1 MAHPATASAPGPSP
15 VRRPARVVLLLQ
27 DLLFGGTQRQALEL
41 ARGLDPARFAVELWM
56 LAPGADFAPK
66 AEACGIPL
74 VWLSQRPTVGPD
86 ALRGLWRRLGQT
98 PPDILAPLT
107 AVPNIW
113 GRIFGRL
120 KGVPMVLGTCRG
132 GGAIRRQHER
142 LLRRLA
148 HHHICNSPP
157 LRDALVDGLGH
168 PAGRVT
174 VIANGVDTDHFAPPP
189 EDIRPVRDV
198 ILCVARMSEDKDHET
213 LLQAFEMA
221 AREHERAEL
230 WLVGDGPLAAG
241 VARLIARHPFKGRIR
256 AYPGGADPRP
266 FYQQAKVA
274 VLSSRREGLPNVIL
288 EAMSMG
294 VAVAATAV
302 GAIPGVVSGGVVS
315 GEVVTGRAGPGPGTE
330 PGAPDVPGV
339 PGMPATDDGP
349 CGLLAPPADPA
360 ALARAMLTLLRDD
373 ALRERLGR
381 TGRARAVADYSLG
394 AMVAAH
400 EALFERL
407 LAACP
412 ARTDKRGSM

>member
-1 MAHPATASAPGPSP
+1 MAHPATPVTPGLAAAPA
-15 VRRPARVVLLLQ
+15 PARVVLLLQ

-41 ARGLDPARFAVELWM
+41 ARGIDPARFAVEMWM
-56 LAPGADFAPK
+56 LAPGRDFASR

-74 VWLSQRPTVGPD
+74 VWLSQSPTVGLD
-86 ALRGLWRRLGQT
+86 ALRSLWRRLGQT

-120 KGVPMVLGTCRG
+120 TGIPVVVGTCRG
-132 GGAIRRQHER
+132 GGAIARQHER
-142 LLRRLA
+142 FLRRLA
-148 HHHICNSPP
+148 HHHVCNSRP
-157 LRDALVDGLGH
+157 LRDILVDGLGH
-168 PAGRVT
+168 PASRVT
-174 VIANGVDTDHFAPPP
+174 VIPNGVDTVHFAPPP
-189 EDIRPVRDV
+189 EELRPVRDV
-198 ILCVARMSEDKDHET
+198 MLCVARLSEDKDHET
-213 LLQAFEMA
+213 LLKAFEIA

-256 AYPGGADPRP
+256 SYPGGDDPRP
-266 FYQQAKVA
+266 FYQQARVV

-302 GAIPGVVSGGVVS
+302 GAIP
-315 GEVVTGRAGPGPGTE
+315 EVLSGRAGPVCGQTK
-330 PGAPDVPGV
+330 PGAPGASGAPDAHG
-339 PGMPATDDGP
+339 THDGW
-349 CGLLAPPADPA
+349 CGLMAPPGDPE
-360 ALARAMLTLLRDD
+360 ALARIMLTLLQDD
-373 ALRERLGR
+373 ALRESLGR

-400 EALFERL
+400 ERLFARM
-407 LAACP
+407 LASGQGRRA
-412 ARTDKRGSM
+412 DEV

>member
-1 MAHPATASAPGPSP
+1 MAHPATAITPGPSA
-15 VRRPARVVLLLQ
+15 VKRPARVVLLLQ

-41 ARGLDPARFAVELWM
+41 ARGLDPARLAVELWM

-66 AEACGIPL
+66 AEACGLPL
-74 VWLSQRPTVGPD
+74 VWLSQRPTVGLD

-98 PPDILAPLT
+98 PPDILVPLT

-120 KGVPMVLGTCRG
+120 KGVPVVLGTCRG
-132 GGAIRRQHER
+132 GGAIARQHER

-148 HHHICNSPP
+148 HHHVCNSRP
-157 LRDALVDGLGH
+157 LGDTLTGGLGH
-168 PAGRVT
+168 PASRVT

-189 EDIRPVRDV
+189 DDLRPVRDV

-213 LLQAFEMA
+213 LLRAFEIA

-241 VARLIARHPFKGRIR
+241 VARLVARHPFKGRIR

-302 GAIPGVVSGGVVS
+302 GAIPDVLSGDVLS
-315 GEVVTGRAGPGPGTE
+315 GDGR
-330 PGAPDVPGV
+330 
-339 PGMPATDDGP
+339 
-349 CGLLAPPADPA
+349 CGLLAPPGDPE
-360 ALARAMLTLLRDD
+360 ALARAMLTLLGDD

-412 ARTDKRGSM
+412 ARAGERGSM